1 MPVKQAKKR
10 ECITTYE
17 RTEDKMRG
25 TIKGFLI
32 VVFHAKEFFLKL
44 IVDSWKISLKTLL
57 KITCYKFNP
66 FEITALDW
74 RAILVK
80 HFCKK

>member
-32 VVFHAKEFFLKL
+32 VVFHAKGKEYVYIPIKL
-44 IVDSWKISLKTLL
+44 A
-57 KITCYKFNP
+57 FN
-66 FEITALDW
+66 F
-74 RAILVK
+74 AI
-80 HFCKK
+80 